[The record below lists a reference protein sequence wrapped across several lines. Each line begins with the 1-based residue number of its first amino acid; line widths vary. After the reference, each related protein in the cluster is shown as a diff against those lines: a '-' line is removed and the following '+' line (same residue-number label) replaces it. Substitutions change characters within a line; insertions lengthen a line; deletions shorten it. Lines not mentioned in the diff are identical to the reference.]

1 MANHK
6 SAEKRA
12 RQSVR
17 KNAINTKTK
26 SEVRSLEKKLRK
38 AIVAKNKDESSQ
50 ILVKFSSAI
59 DKAAQKGRIAV
70 RTASRKISRLS
81 KAIHNLQA

>member
-17 KNAINTKTK
+17 KNEVNTKTLGK
-26 SEVRSLEKKLRK
+26 VRTLEKKLRK
-38 AIVAKNKDESSQ
+38 ALTAKNKDESNQ
-50 ILVKFSSAI
+50 VLVQFSSAI
-59 DKAAQKGRIAV
+59 GKAAQKGRV
-70 RTASRKISRLS
+70 HERTASRKISRLS
-81 KAIHNLQA
+81 KAVSTLA